1 MLEQK
6 IFLKHKCD
14 ERCKMRI
21 GPGNSEKAFQFCK
34 LHTAIDTPYPTRHF
48 YIPIKYQY
56 QKTTLEVLEDIGIY
70 IHSSN

>member
-21 GPGNSEKAFQFCK
+21 GPVNSEKYFRFRK
-34 LHTAIDTPYPTRHF
+34 LHAVRESPDTT
-48 YIPIKYQY
+48 
-56 QKTTLEVLEDIGIY
+56 
-70 IHSSN
+70 